1 MIVKTRVTQG
11 GRIVIP
17 ADMRK
22 RLGIEIGETVNI
34 EENED
39 SFKVTTSRAALRRIQ
54 NSFKGLV
61 PEGVSIV
68 DELIADRRR
77 EAENE

>member
-1 MIVKTRVTQG
+1 MIVKTKVTQG

-17 ADMRK
+17 AETRK
-22 RLGIEIGETVNI
+22 RLGIEIGEYVNL
-34 EENED
+34 EEDAD
-39 SFKVTTSRAALRRIQ
+39 SFKVTTGRAALRRIQ
-54 NSFKGLV
+54 NSFKGRV
-61 PEGVSIV
+61 PKGVSIV